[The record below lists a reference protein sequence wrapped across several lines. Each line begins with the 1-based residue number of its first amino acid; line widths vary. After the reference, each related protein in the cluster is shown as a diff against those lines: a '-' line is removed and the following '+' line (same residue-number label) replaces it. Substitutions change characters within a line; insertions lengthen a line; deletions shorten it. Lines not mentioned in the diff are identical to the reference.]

1 MAWGWRGAGELSF
14 PTRFLEEW
22 RKQRVCRYR
31 TSCLPSTITQ
41 SWVFPTSWLHS
52 ICTQL
57 PLVRDPA
64 LRPAPDHPIPI
75 PPAFRNRLILTG
87 SAQTALGNYER
98 ALEHLL
104 AARADMDRLPII
116 FNWFW
121 RIRLES
127 ALIELWLAKGDLAQA
142 RTHAESFLKT
152 ALVPAQQ
159 TCQALA
165 WEVNARSRQRDRKST
180 RLNSSHT

>member
-1 MAWGWRGAGELSF
+1 MDFAGVVAICDS
-14 PTRFLEEW
+14 
-22 RKQRVCRYR
+22 
-31 TSCLPSTITQ
+31 
-41 SWVFPTSWLHS
+41 VF
-52 ICTQL
+52 

-64 LRPAPDHPIPI
+64 LRSAPDHPIPI

-87 SAQTALGNYER
+87 SAETALGNYES

-127 ALIELWLAKGDLAQA
+127 ALIELWLAKGDIGQA
-142 RTHAESFLKT
+142 RTQAESFLKT
-152 ALVPAQQ
+152 ASA
-159 TCQALA
+159 TAEHTWQALA
-165 WEVNARSRQRDRKST
+165 WEVNARVAMAELDLTKAQECIARGLSAMEGFEVPLAPSPVPPPPADLYRP
-180 RLNSSHT
+180 L